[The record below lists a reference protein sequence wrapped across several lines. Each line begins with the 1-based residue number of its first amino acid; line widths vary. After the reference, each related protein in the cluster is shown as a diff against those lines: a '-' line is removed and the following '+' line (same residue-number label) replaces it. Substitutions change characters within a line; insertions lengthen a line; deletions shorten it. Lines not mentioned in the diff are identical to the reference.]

1 MEEIY
6 ANVEYEK
13 PIDAT
18 SPTYQ
23 RTPECSG
30 RRFYRAVVLLLGL
43 LSVILLAGIIVL
55 GVRSH
60 DSSSELFATKANLTE
75 RLQDRENQLSSL
87 TEQRD
92 LLNANLT
99 EMTKELQRLQCLVNQ
114 NITCPEGWKLF
125 RCSCYLFS
133 TQTKIW
139 EESRQDCRDRGADL
153 VIVDSIEEQEF
164 LTNNIKRRTWIGL
177 SDRDNEGTWKWTDGT
192 PLTQA
197 YWEPGEPNNAGGKE
211 HCGHLFPDRKKEEN
225 WNDVEC
231 DQSMLWICEK

>member
-6 ANVEYEK
+6 ANVENTRCPK
-13 PIDAT
+13 
-18 SPTYQ
+18 YQ
-23 RTPECSG
+23 TAPQSSG

-43 LSVILLAGIIVL
+43 LSAILLAGIIVL
-55 GVRSH
+55 GVHSH
-60 DSSSELFATKANLTE
+60 DLSSEFFATKANLTE

-99 EMTKELQRLQCLVNQ
+99 EMTKELQRLQSLVKQ
-114 NITCPEGWKLF
+114 KRTCPEGWKVF
-125 RCSCYLFS
+125 RRSCYLFS
-133 TQTKIW
+133 TQAQTW
-139 EESRQDCRDRGADL
+139 EESRQDCRNRRADL

-164 LTNNIKRRTWIGL
+164 LTNNIKSRTWIGL

-197 YWEPGEPNNAGGKE
+197 YWARGEPNNDGGHPIYGE
-211 HCGHLFPDRKKEEN
+211 EDCVQLATERKKEEN
-225 WNDVEC
+225 WNDLNC
-231 DQSMLWICEK
+231 GSSIGWICEK